1 MENIFDRLQFVKGL
15 NPNRED
21 GIFNNREDAVNY
33 VLEKQ
38 VVDRPTVVA
47 EPIVLRYESDSTIKG
62 PNVILAIGSIG
73 KGTPTPSN
81 RTFFID
87 TQKTEEEIIA
97 LDEKLEKA
105 IKSLSIIPLESDT
118 LVLNSEKTDNGT
130 ILSGD
135 VKIAEYRIVDGK
147 ANYNIIQTEG
157 DKGIY
162 AFVDMDYDPDTFVI
176 TFNVNGVTKEFQL
189 PKDQHV
195 VKGWYD
201 PKEESI
207 FLKLADDS
215 QVKVLVTKLIE
226 EWTVLPDGQTINDYN
241 ISGSTVNYTPIVF
254 SRTHVGAKATEHEG
268 IYEWQDVLEAD
279 VRVADHITDNIIHKD
294 RTGRYLYVKGT
305 ADNIKYKEGVTVK
318 DALDNVDT
326 KVSTSTGNLIYKRPD
341 GIYAAAMLNY
351 NQAENKLIYTY
362 SDGNSAELKEVEF
375 KLNSVKIL
383 EDITYDPLKEVIVIR
398 YIDAQGEYQRVE
410 IPAGDI
416 IEEWIVENEAHNIY
430 LNKYRSE
437 GKGKDVLTADAKIH
451 KGNNNI
457 LEDLNHE
464 LYVNGI
470 SDNIKYD
477 VTGDTTVKTVLDDL
491 SSTTISIDEKL
502 SQEILDRENADNI
515 INNTIG
521 TGFTDD
527 PHDNITYKFE
537 ALSGKVDS
545 EVERLNEKDTE
556 IEALLNSEITRS
568 TEEDEK
574 HDEEIKN
581 INDKIGDGFDT
592 RNTVR
597 DEIDNLQSEINNISA
612 DSLSRLSDII
622 NEDNSINVETR
633 IDSNG
638 KPTIKV
644 IDVNLSEEVEDEKA
658 NIIKLNS
665 DGLYAGVDLI
675 YDFDEETG
683 TNQLIF
689 KTTNGSKVIKLDT
702 VSGIESITYDKDRGL
717 LVIKYYVNGGQIR
730 TVEVPVDDLFN
741 EWEVENPSEK
751 SAVVLTKTD
760 ATTPDGKDKLSGKVL
775 ITDDRNN
782 DGKPDEGSD
791 NIIEI
796 RNNGL
801 YVSGAQIESN
811 RISIEALDERL
822 TTAENDIDSLEN
834 AIAEETIRAKAEEE
848 SLDRKITAEVERATR
863 KENDIEANLNNE
875 ITRSTDKDA
884 EIETNLN
891 NEITRSTVK
900 DQQLTDDINNEIV
913 RATSA
918 ETALD
923 TKIANEETRA
933 KNEEQRI
940 ETKLDEEIS
949 RSIAKDG
956 ELQSEINSLDSDL
969 ANEILRATNSESAL
983 TNMLQSEIERAKLT
997 ENEISHALSGET
1009 NRATAQE
1016 AYLLHLIE
1024 DEAEK
1029 RVSGDSINANAIS
1042 SEESRAKEA
1051 ERILE
1056 TSINNEIS
1064 RAMNAETALDNA
1076 ITAETVARQEEDNKL
1091 YVKISDETVAR
1102 TEGDTALSAAVVTEV
1117 SRAMVAEEV
1126 ITQNLADEIT
1136 RSTTEDARLYNLI
1149 TAETASRIEADDEL
1163 EEAIR
1168 KATLTFD
1175 DTNTID
1181 FTRTTGNVVTANVKL
1196 QGGENII
1203 KAGEGLYASVA
1214 LSYDG
1219 ARNTIKLVTSN
1230 GEQEAIQLNTV
1241 GSLIDGI
1248 EYDADERQLIIKY
1261 HDAAGNTKETRFSV
1275 NQLFN
1280 DWEVDNPSTNS
1291 AIELSKVSPEE
1302 ADDPD
1307 KLSGR
1312 ILITDD
1318 RNNDGKPD
1326 DGSENII
1333 EIKNNGLYV
1342 DGTPIKEN
1350 AEAIECLNQEAK
1362 SVEKAIF
1369 GKIVENCGSG
1379 FTYTPPT
1386 GTTYISNAVTL
1397 DNATY
1402 ILDNSIKNLSS
1413 YTENVENKVNIVS
1426 GNVNCLK
1433 SEVKTVEN
1441 DILGMPLLHECGEG
1455 DSYIQNYGTNY
1466 IFSGTSFNNVDVILD
1481 REIKKTND
1489 ELDIT
1494 NQKINVISGGVECVE
1509 NALDSLAKISFGDSY
1524 IMPDCGEGAVYP
1536 VYRGCIISAATSL
1549 YEADEI
1555 LNDEVC
1561 NIIDGL
1567 LFLETDTPSNHAA
1580 VSMYGRN
1587 RYFKVD
1593 TRLSHG
1599 TANGMEDEELV
1610 ISTHDGVYIDP
1621 TRTEFTDTNVIRLV
1635 NIDYSVPD
1643 APYNGLYLSNI
1654 WDCGLYYSET
1664 EDADA
1669 IAAAQAAGY
1678 NTNYYVDE
1686 SSTASNYNYMNNVRQ
1701 TDKLD

>member
-15 NPNRED
+15 NPQRED
-21 GIFNNREDAVNY
+21 GIFNNREDAINY

-47 EPIVLRYESDSTIKG
+47 EPIVLRYESDSAIKG

-73 KGTPTPSN
+73 KGTPTPAN

-97 LDEKLEKA
+97 LDEKLETA
-105 IKSLSIIPLESDT
+105 IKSLTIVPLESDT
-118 LVLNSEKTDNGT
+118 LTLNSEKTDNGT

-135 VKIAEYRIVDGK
+135 VKIADYRIVDGI

-157 DKGIY
+157 NKGLY

-176 TFNVNGVTKEFQL
+176 TFNVNGITKEFQL

-215 QVKVLVTKLIE
+215 QVRVLVTKLIE

-241 ISGSTVNYTPIVF
+241 ISGTTVNFTPIVF
-254 SRTHVGAKATEHEG
+254 SRTHVGSKATEHEG

-341 GIYAAAMLNY
+341 GIYATAMLGY
-351 NQAENKLIYTY
+351 NSAENKLTYTY
-362 SDGNSAELKEVEF
+362 SDGNSAEIKEVEF

-398 YIDAQGEYQRVE
+398 YIDAQGEYQKVE

-451 KGNNNI
+451 KGDNNI
-457 LEDLNHE
+457 LKDLNHE

-470 SDNIKYD
+470 SNNIKYD
-477 VTGDTTVKTVLDDL
+477 VTGATTVKNVLDNL
-491 SSTTISIDEKL
+491 SASTIALDEKL
-502 SQEILDRENADNI
+502 NQEISDRENADVI

-521 TGFTDD
+521 SGFTDD

-537 ALSGKVDS
+537 AISGKVDEES
-545 EVERLNEKDTE
+545 QKLQDE
-556 IEALLNSEITRS
+556 IDRS
-568 TEEDEK
+568 TAKDDE
-574 HDEEIKN
+574 HDSA
-581 INDKIGDGFDT
+581 INGINAKIGEGFDS

-597 DEIDNLQSEINNISA
+597 DEIDNLQSEIESVSA
-612 DSLSRLSDII
+612 DSLSRLSNVI
-622 NEDNSINVETR
+622 NEDNSINVET
-633 IDSNG
+633 INDAND
-638 KPTIKV
+638 KPTVKV
-644 IDVNLSEEVEDEKA
+644 VSVNLSEEIEDDKP
-658 NIIKLNS
+658 NIIKLNA
-665 DGLYAGVDLI
+665 DGLYAGVDLL
-675 YDFDEETG
+675 YNFDEETG

-689 KTTNGSKVIKLDT
+689 KTTNGSKLIKLDT
-702 VSGIESITYDKDRGL
+702 VSGIESITYDKDRGV

-751 SAVVLTKTD
+751 SAVVLTKVD

-775 ITDDRNN
+775 ITDDRNG

-801 YVSGAQIESN
+801 YASGAQIEAN
-811 RISIEALDERL
+811 RVAIESLDERI
-822 TTAENDIDSLEN
+822 TTAENDIDSLDN
-834 AIAEETIRAKAEEE
+834 GLAE
-848 SLDRKITAEVERATR
+848 
-863 KENDIEANLNNE
+863 
-875 ITRSTDKDA
+875 
-884 EIETNLN
+884 
-891 NEITRSTVK
+891 
-900 DQQLTDDINNEIV
+900 
-913 RATSA
+913 
-918 ETALD
+918 
-923 TKIANEETRA
+923 
-933 KNEEQRI
+933 
-940 ETKLDEEIS
+940 
-949 RSIAKDG
+949 
-956 ELQSEINSLDSDL
+956 
-969 ANEILRATNSESAL
+969 
-983 TNMLQSEIERAKLT
+983 EIERAKLA
-997 ENEISHALSGET
+997 EKEISYALSGET
-1009 NRATAQE
+1009 ARATNQE
-1016 AYLLHLIE
+1016 TYLIHLIE
-1024 DEAEK
+1024 DEVGK
-1029 RVSGDSINANAIS
+1029 RISGDTINANAIAA
-1042 SEESRAKEA
+1042 EEARAREA
-1051 ERILE
+1051 EDRLDI
-1056 TSINNEIS
+1056 SINNEIN
-1064 RAMNAETALDNA
+1064 RAQEAEGVLRDA
-1076 ITAETVARQEEDNKL
+1076 ITAETLRAQEADNVL
-1091 YVKISDETVAR
+1091 YQRISDETVAR
-1102 TEGDTALSAAVVTEV
+1102 ANGDASLSAAVSTEI
-1117 SRAMVAEEV
+1117 SRATVAENV
-1126 ITQNLADEIT
+1126 IAQNLADEIT
-1136 RSTTEDARLYNLI
+1136 RSTTEDARLYDLI
-1149 TAETASRIEADDEL
+1149 TGETAARQDADDEL

-1175 DTNTID
+1175 DTTTID
-1181 FTRTTGNVVTANVKL
+1181 FTKTTGNVVTADVKL

-1203 KAGEGLYASVA
+1203 KVGEGLYASVA

-1241 GSLIDGI
+1241 GSLIDSI
-1248 EYDADERQLIIKY
+1248 EYDADERQLVIKY
-1261 HDAAGNTKETRFSV
+1261 HDAAGNNKETKFSV

-1291 AIELSKVSPEE
+1291 AVELIKVSPAQ

-1307 KLSGR
+1307 KLSAR
-1312 ILITDD
+1312 VKITDD
-1318 RNNDGKPD
+1318 LNGDGKPD
-1326 DGSENII
+1326 EGSDNII
-1333 EIKNNGLYV
+1333 EIRNNGLYV
-1342 DGTPIKEN
+1342 NGAMFSAAT
-1350 AEAIECLNQEAK
+1350 ASSECLTEELK
-1362 SVEKAIF
+1362 SVERAVF

-1379 FTYTPPT
+1379 FTYTPP
-1386 GTTYISNAVTL
+1386 GDVTYITSAVTI

-1402 ILDNSIKNLSS
+1402 ILDKSIKRLSS

-1426 GNVNCLK
+1426 GNVDCLK
-1433 SEVKTVEN
+1433 SEVKVVEN
-1441 DILGMPLLHECGEG
+1441 NVLGMPLLHECGEG
-1455 DSYIQNYGTNY
+1455 DTYRPNEGTNY
-1466 IFSGTSFNNVDVILD
+1466 IFSGTSFNHTDIILD
-1481 REIKKTND
+1481 REIKRTND
-1489 ELDIT
+1489 ELNIT
-1494 NQKINVISGGVECVE
+1494 NQKVNIISGDVECVE
-1509 NALDSLAKISFGDSY
+1509 STVDALGKLAFGNSY
-1524 IMPDCGEGAVYP
+1524 TMPKCGEGAAYP
-1536 VYRGCIISAATSL
+1536 KDGGCIISAATSL
-1549 YEADEI
+1549 YEADML
-1555 LNDEVC
+1555 LNDAFC
-1561 NIIDGL
+1561 TMMDNWFL
-1567 LFLETDTPSNHAA
+1567 LGWDTPSTHSYVVEVGQNRHMA
-1580 VSMYGRN
+1580 VDS
-1587 RYFKVD
+1587 
-1593 TRLSHG
+1593 RLSHG
-1599 TANGMEDEELV
+1599 KHNVMTDEDLV
-1610 ISTHDGVYIDP
+1610 ISTNDGVYIDP

-1635 NIDYSVPD
+1635 NITEGQDGIILPPD
-1643 APYNGLYLSNI
+1643 NPYNGLYLSNA

-1664 EDADA
+1664 IDADA

-1678 NTNYYVDE
+1678 NTNYYTDE
-1686 SSTASNYNYMNNVRQ
+1686 SQTASNYNYMNNVRQ
-1701 TDKLD
+1701 SDPLG